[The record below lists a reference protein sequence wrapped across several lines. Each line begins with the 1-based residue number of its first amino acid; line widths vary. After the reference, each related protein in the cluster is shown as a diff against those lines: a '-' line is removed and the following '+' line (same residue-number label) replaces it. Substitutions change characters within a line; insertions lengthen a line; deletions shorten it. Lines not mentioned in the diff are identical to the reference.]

1 VLDRP
6 VAAASW
12 PSGQRRK
19 TRGGAHTSVRE
30 RKGKGRV
37 GRPKVTGPAD
47 RWAGVGEGGGGSG
60 PRRGGGREAGGA
72 GWAKGQ
78 VGR

>member
-1 VLDRP
+1 VGRGGEAARPLLEGEQLDRAARGEPAALDRP

-30 RKGKGRV
+30 RDGLGR
-37 GRPKVTGPAD
+37 
-47 RWAGVGEGGGGSG
+47 AG
-60 PRRGGGREAGGA
+60 
-72 GWAKGQ
+72 
-78 VGR
+78 